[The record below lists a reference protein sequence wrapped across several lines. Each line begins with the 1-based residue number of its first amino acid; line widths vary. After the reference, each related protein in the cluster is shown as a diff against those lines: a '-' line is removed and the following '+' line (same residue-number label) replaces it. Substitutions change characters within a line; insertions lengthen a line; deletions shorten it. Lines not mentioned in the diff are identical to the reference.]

1 LGNYKSLTGNYAT
14 GVVARFIGQSEVSM
28 DIKSYI
34 AEKGKKAREGARR
47 LATLSTRIKDNAL
60 LSMADALERE
70 AERLRLE
77 NQKDID
83 AAKKKSLSPAL
94 IDRLTLNEKR
104 IREMAKGLR
113 DVAGLPDPVGEITRM
128 WQRPNGMQVGRI
140 RVPIGVI
147 GIIYESRPNVTA
159 DSAGLCIKSG
169 NSVFLRG
176 GSEAI
181 HSNRAIAEIMVEA
194 GSKAGLPDGAITM
207 VDIVDREAVMEML
220 RLDQYI
226 DLIIP
231 RGGEELIRTV
241 TANSKIPVIK
251 HDRGLCHT
259 YVDEYADMKMAQEI
273 CYNAKVQRPGTCN
286 AMETMLIHR
295 NIAADFLPGMID
307 RLRKG
312 GVDLRGCPEVVRM
325 DPSIRAAT
333 EEDWNTEYLDLIL
346 NIKIVESMEE
356 ALRHIETYGSRH
368 SEAIVTNDHPRA
380 MSFLREVDAAAVFVN
395 ASTRLHD
402 GGQFGL
408 GAEIGISTTRI
419 HARGPMG
426 LEELT
431 SAKFIVLGDGQLR
444 E

>member
-1 LGNYKSLTGNYAT
+1 
-14 GVVARFIGQSEVSM
+14 M

-47 LATLSTRIKDNAL
+47 LATLSTRVKDNAL

-104 IREMAKGLR
+104 IKEMARGLR

-128 WQRPNGMQVGRI
+128 WPRPNGMQVGRI

-241 TANSKIPVIK
+241 TANSTIPVIK

-259 YVDEYADMKMAQEI
+259 YVGEYADMKMAQEI

-286 AMETMLIHR
+286 AMETMLVHR
-295 NIAADFLPGMID
+295 NIAAGFLPGMID

-312 GVDLRGCPEVVRM
+312 GVELRGCPEVVRM

-356 ALRHIETYGSRH
+356 ALRHIEIYGSRH